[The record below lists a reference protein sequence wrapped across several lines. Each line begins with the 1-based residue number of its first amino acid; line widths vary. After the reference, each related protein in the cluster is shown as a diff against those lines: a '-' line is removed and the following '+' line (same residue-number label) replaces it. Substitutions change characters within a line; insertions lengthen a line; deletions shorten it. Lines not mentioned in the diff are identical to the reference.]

1 MEENNDSIL
10 KTIKKL
16 LLISEDDPAFDLD
29 IQVHINSAIRTLYQ
43 IGVGPKPPFVIHGE
57 SETWKDF
64 LGDDLDTYQS
74 VKTYIYLKVK
84 MIFDP
89 PTSSSVMDAY
99 QGEIRE
105 IEWRLSMQA
114 EGYLDSVETEEGG

>member
-1 MEENNDSIL
+1 MGENNDSIL
-10 KTIKKL
+10 RTIKKL
-16 LLISEDDPAFDLD
+16 LMIADEDPAFDMD
-29 IQVHINSAIRTLYQ
+29 ILIHINSAIRDLYQ
-43 IGVGPKPPFVIHGE
+43 IGVGSKPPFVIHGE

-99 QGEIRE
+99 QGVIRE
-105 IEWRLSMQA
+105 TEWRLSMQA
-114 EGYLDSVETEEGG
+114 EGYLDNAEEEGG